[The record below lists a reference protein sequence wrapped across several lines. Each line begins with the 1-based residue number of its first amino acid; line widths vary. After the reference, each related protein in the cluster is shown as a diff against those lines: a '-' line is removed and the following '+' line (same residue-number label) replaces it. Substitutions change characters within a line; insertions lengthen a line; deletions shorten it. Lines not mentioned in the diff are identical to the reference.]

1 MGYELVQSVK
11 GWTREFGAF
20 TLGMILGTCYGA
32 VIATL
37 VTYSILIYG
46 GGAA

>member
-1 MGYELVQSVK
+1 MAYELVQNVK

-32 VIATL
+32 LVATL
-37 VTYSILIYG
+37 VTYSILIFRS
-46 GGAA
+46 GAA